1 MGNVCSTCRSVDP
14 PHGEDSAEQPHMEDS
29 AEPSHEEDSADLP
42 DVEDARNP
50 LNEKSGEIEQ
60 EFIVSTKFLS
70 TAKSITMCLV
80 DESNEKAI
88 DLIRKFLNPNPNPN
102 QKGHGIDV
110 RCWAQTEDESK
121 RLVEA
126 FTELLNGLKATIEHP
141 HSFALSLGL
150 LQALEGVLLMI
161 NSSLGCI
168 EFEVTKEEW
177 VESVKH
183 LTRLIGKSTRLGKA
197 KGCSVS
203 ALIYHTILLE
213 ILLISM
219 PDPKMLGKVFHAGE
233 NILQGET

>member
-1 MGNVCSTCRSVDP
+1 
-14 PHGEDSAEQPHMEDS
+14 MEDS

-70 TAKSITMCLV
+70 TAESITMFLV

-88 DLIRKFLNPNPNPN
+88 DLIRKFLNPNPN

-161 NSSLGCI
+161 NPSLCCI
-168 EFEVTKEEW
+168 EFEEAKERW
-177 VESVKH
+177 VKSVKD

-219 PDPKMLGKVFHAGE
+219 PHPEMLGKVFHAGE
-233 NILQGET
+233 NILHGETKKPFSSILFSFV

>member
-1 MGNVCSTCRSVDP
+1 MGNSWSAAEQEVKNGDD
-14 PHGEDSAEQPHMEDS
+14 EDSGTLD
-29 AEPSHEEDSADLP
+29 
-42 DVEDARNP
+42 
-50 LNEKSGEIEQ
+50 
-60 EFIVSTKFLS
+60 FFVSTKFLS
-70 TAKSITMCLV
+70 TAKSITTCLV

-88 DLIRKFLNPNPNPN
+88 DLIRKFLNPYPN
-102 QKGHGIDV
+102 QKGQGVDV

-219 PDPKMLGKVFHAGE
+219 PDPNMLEKAFHTNK
-233 NILQGET
+233 NILQGETKKPF

>member
-70 TAKSITMCLV
+70 TAESITMFLV

-88 DLIRKFLNPNPNPN
+88 DLIRKFLNPNPN

-110 RCWAQTEDESK
+110 RCWAKSETESD
-121 RLVEA
+121 RLVKA

-161 NSSLGCI
+161 NSSIRCI
-168 EFEVTKEEW
+168 KNFEKVKEDW
-177 VESVKH
+177 VKSVKH

-219 PDPKMLGKVFHAGE
+219 PDPEMLEKVFDADKD
-233 NILQGET
+233 ILQGET

>member
-1 MGNVCSTCRSVDP
+1 MGNIWSAA
-14 PHGEDSAEQPHMEDS
+14 DSGVH
-29 AEPSHEEDSADLP
+29 H
-42 DVEDARNP
+42 
-50 LNEKSGEIEQ
+50 
-60 EFIVSTKFLS
+60 KFLS
-70 TAKSITMCLV
+70 TAESINMILV
-80 DESNEKAI
+80 DDSNEKAI
-88 DLIRKFLNPNPNPN
+88 DLIRKFLNPNPN

-219 PDPKMLGKVFHAGE
+219 PHPEMLGKVFHAGE
-233 NILQGET
+233 NILHGETKKPFSSILFSFV